1 MDVTPEELECFSSIV
16 PSLTVGIDG
25 QLNISS
31 IAQHIL
37 QQHTKN
43 RESLQ
48 LNRINLESL
57 IISHASFPFI
67 RAKLTA
73 DALCRSLLLLTN
85 RCESNFKQ
93 QVCLGGHKTIRTRT
107 PSARLRYI
115 FSALTNP
122 PSGVPTQDDVLDV
135 LCRVKYPAQL
145 AYKGQLLRKP
155 VTDLA
160 PLAERLQPCK
170 EQVVVENMSAATM
183 QQLRELVE
191 AFPSPYQHLVVD
203 TEVDTSGSLRVEDF
217 VKWALQVYAYSIHG
231 NYLLITY
238 RCGFLI
244 HLTKCLPS
252 SLSYRYPQR
261 QWLDSDH

>member
-1 MDVTPEELECFSSIV
+1 MDVTPEELECFRSIASSI
-16 PSLTVGIDG
+16 TVGTDN
-25 QLNISS
+25 QLDMSS
-31 IAQHIL
+31 VMQHIL
-37 QQHTKN
+37 HQHKEN
-43 RESLQ
+43 PEALQ
-48 LNRINLESL
+48 LNRINLETL
-57 IISHASFPFI
+57 IISHASFPFT
-67 RAKLTA
+67 KTPELTVN
-73 DALCRSLLLLTN
+73 ALCRSLLLLTD

-93 QVCLGGHKTIRTRT
+93 MVCLGGHKTIRTRT
-107 PSARLRYI
+107 PSARLRFI

-170 EQVVVENMSAATM
+170 ESVVVENMSAATM

-203 TEVDTSGSLRVEDF
+203 TEVDISSDVHVEAF
-217 VKWALQVYAYSIHG
+217 VKWALQVCMPEAIM
-231 NYLLITY
+231 
-238 RCGFLI
+238 
-244 HLTKCLPS
+244 
-252 SLSYRYPQR
+252 
-261 QWLDSDH
+261 

>member
-1 MDVTPEELECFSSIV
+1 MDVTPEELECFRSIV
-16 PSLTVGIDG
+16 LSLTIGTDD
-25 QLNISS
+25 QFDMIS
-31 IAQHIL
+31 IMQHITH
-37 QQHTKN
+37 QHKEN
-43 RESLQ
+43 RETLQ
-48 LNRINLESL
+48 LNMKNLESL
-57 IISHASFPFI
+57 IASHASFPFT
-67 RAKLTA
+67 RAPRLTA
-73 DALCRSLLLLTN
+73 NALCRSLLLLTN

-107 PSARLRYI
+107 PSGRLRYI

-135 LCRVKYPAQL
+135 LCRVEYPTQL

-203 TEVDTSGSLRVEDF
+203 TEVDISGDVHIEAF
-217 VKWALQVYAYSIHG
+217 VKWALQVYMPEAIML
-231 NYLLITY
+231 NI
-238 RCGFLI
+238 C
-244 HLTKCLPS
+244 
-252 SLSYRYPQR
+252 
-261 QWLDSDH
+261 